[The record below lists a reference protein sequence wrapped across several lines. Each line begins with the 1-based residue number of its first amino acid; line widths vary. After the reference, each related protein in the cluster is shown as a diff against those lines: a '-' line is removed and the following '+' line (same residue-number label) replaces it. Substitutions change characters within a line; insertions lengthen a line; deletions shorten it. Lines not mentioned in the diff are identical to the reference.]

1 MMSGKPFVLRSG
13 LEVDIRVR
21 SALVSDSLDL
31 IGIRSNVMSRAV
43 TPLVSSM
50 KIIGYAS
57 TIEFVEGKDFDPQ
70 DPYGPAI
77 DFLDS
82 LQSGDVAIVATGH
95 STQSAFWGELFST
108 AAKGRG
114 ANGVVTD
121 GPLRDTQ
128 EILPVG
134 FSAFGIGTLP
144 FDYKGRMKVSRVHS
158 RVNCGGVEVNQG
170 DLIVA
175 DNDGVAV
182 VPASKI
188 DEVITLANERARRE
202 STVLKELLEG
212 KSVRSV
218 WDKYRVL

>member
-1 MMSGKPFVLRSG
+1 MSGKPFVLRSG
-13 LEVDIRVR
+13 LEVDARVR

-31 IGIRSNVMSRAV
+31 IGIRTNVMSRAV

-50 KIIGYAS
+50 KIMGYAS
-57 TIEFVEGKDFDPQ
+57 TIEFVEGKDFDSQ

-121 GPLRDTQ
+121 GPIRDTQ
-128 EILPVG
+128 EILPIG

-144 FDYKGRMKVSRVHS
+144 FDYKGRMKVNSVHR

-188 DEVITLANERARRE
+188 DEIITLANERARRE

-218 WDKYRVL
+218 WDEHRVL